1 MRTLTVFL
9 TAVCCLTPGYSELI
23 CNLGD
28 PLDFEII
35 VQNRQEKRQDSSH
48 DTMPDGKPVMRFH
61 WDSSR
66 AKHFE
71 FTIRE
76 PVYLPRFDKAVVKV
90 GIYVP
95 ENCEARNLKLRL
107 RDNQGEHLEYR
118 MPLDTRTAGWQ
129 TIPFSLDSDVA
140 PDVGTW
146 PGSKNANKR
155 IDFPMSLVGFA
166 SEFPADTG
174 PGWLGFGDVR
184 FENISAPPD
193 ITLETG
199 AGSAIHVIIPG
210 EEKNAALRV
219 SNQRPDKRELLFE
232 YKINDSQGQVLSK
245 NAHRFALA
253 PNASKRIAL
262 PPPKMFGVYAIDAQV
277 REFTDGSN
285 SAPPPPPPPS
295 HTKRLSYSYMQPSGP
310 TSGRGKGFLFGLSVH
325 TQHYPRIVQEREAL
339 AAAWCGAK
347 IYREDIYWRH
357 VQPRRDAW
365 TWNRYDSLMSVYDKY
380 DMEMQ
385 GIYVYVPNWAHQS
398 FLTDRVLDDWGT
410 FVREVARH
418 YRGRIRYMEVWNEPD
433 IQSTFRNDPAF
444 YVDVLKRTYAEVKQ
458 AVPEMTILSGGVS
471 GTVSNERQTNFVRHL
486 LSQAKGFYDVIA
498 FHGHGPLNGYMPHM
512 NALLDMRKEFDISAP
527 WYPNETAAPTNWVG
541 HFGQGPTLF
550 KKLLVSW
557 ANGAIGYTWYDLR
570 NDGFDPK
577 NVEHNYGLLTHD
589 FFPKPAYGVYNM
601 LAGYFREAEFLR
613 ALDPDSAAKAFLFR
627 SRDNGFLLPAW
638 SNDSSD
644 RLLHLTGITGKAVS
658 VDLFGNETPLPVLDG
673 SLAWSI
679 GANPATLRIIGQD
692 TEPVMAGEFI
702 GGDGAFNVVPGAEQ
716 IIRLGLRNPTRQAL
730 TFSLAYTLPK
740 GLSGNELERRI
751 LLQPGLRDE
760 IAIPLRVADGFRSLP
775 GRPSTILLKADL
787 RKSDGSLLWTGTV
800 PREIRTTVSIPNNGF
815 SSAPTFDLRDASQVT
830 RLVPS
835 APANEPYYW
844 KGPQDLSA
852 CIWLAR
858 DRSDLRVKV
867 VVTDDVHVQPHRGSG
882 VFNGDNVQMALQ
894 LPGQS
899 GLWEIGLTL
908 RDDGGSETF
917 VWLAP
922 DGFDAAKTAS
932 AITLVASR
940 NEAAKTTTY
949 EAAIPFSAIG
959 LSMDTGQ
966 RGFRFNLLV
975 NDNDGPVRESYICIA
990 PSITDPKSPQ
1000 RYPTLSFR

>member
-1 MRTLTVFL
+1 
-9 TAVCCLTPGYSELI
+9 
-23 CNLGD
+23 
-28 PLDFEII
+28 
-35 VQNRQEKRQDSSH
+35 
-48 DTMPDGKPVMRFH
+48 
-61 WDSSR
+61 
-66 AKHFE
+66 
-71 FTIRE
+71 
-76 PVYLPRFDKAVVKV
+76 
-90 GIYVP
+90 
-95 ENCEARNLKLRL
+95 
-107 RDNQGEHLEYR
+107 
-118 MPLDTRTAGWQ
+118 
-129 TIPFSLDSDVA
+129 
-140 PDVGTW
+140 
-146 PGSKNANKR
+146 
-155 IDFPMSLVGFA
+155 
-166 SEFPADTG
+166 
-174 PGWLGFGDVR
+174 
-184 FENISAPPD
+184 
-193 ITLETG
+193 
-199 AGSAIHVIIPG
+199 
-210 EEKNAALRV
+210 
-219 SNQRPDKRELLFE
+219 
-232 YKINDSQGQVLSK
+232 
-245 NAHRFALA
+245 
-253 PNASKRIAL
+253 
-262 PPPKMFGVYAIDAQV
+262 
-277 REFTDGSN
+277 
-285 SAPPPPPPPS
+285 
-295 HTKRLSYSYMQPSGP
+295 
-310 TSGRGKGFLFGLSVH
+310 
-325 TQHYPRIVQEREAL
+325 
-339 AAAWCGAK
+339 
-347 IYREDIYWRH
+347 
-357 VQPRRDAW
+357 
-365 TWNRYDSLMSVYDKY
+365 
-380 DMEMQ
+380 
-385 GIYVYVPNWAHQS
+385 
-398 FLTDRVLDDWGT
+398 
-410 FVREVARH
+410 
-418 YRGRIRYMEVWNEPD
+418 
-433 IQSTFRNDPAF
+433 
-444 YVDVLKRTYAEVKQ
+444 
-458 AVPEMTILSGGVS
+458 MTILSGGVS

-867 VVTDDVHVQPHRGSG
+867 VVTDDVHVQPIAAPACS
-882 VFNGDNVQMALQ
+882 MATTCRW
-894 LPGQS
+894 PS
-899 GLWEIGLTL
+899 N
-908 RDDGGSETF
+908 S
-917 VWLAP
+917 P
-922 DGFDAAKTAS
+922 
-932 AITLVASR
+932 ASR
-940 NEAAKTTTY
+940 VCGK
-949 EAAIPFSAIG
+949 SA
-959 LSMDTGQ
+959 
-966 RGFRFNLLV
+966 
-975 NDNDGPVRESYICIA
+975 
-990 PSITDPKSPQ
+990 
-1000 RYPTLSFR
+1000 